1 MSVVLQAT
9 YEIYQW
15 LVRMEKVVETRQND
29 PIYLVLIIVAGLASV
44 SLTCLGL
51 VVGGWGGSYSF
62 QPNLQNISWILLTL
76 SLPVFLSFFVS
87 RDLAVALSWML
98 VGASFIAIFIGQW
111 YLVVVMNKPATMG
124 LRMMLLKTLA
134 RFPSIWVQVLMSIS
148 LQLGMAHRHRVL
160 AAKKRM

>member
-1 MSVVLQAT
+1 
-9 YEIYQW
+9 
-15 LVRMEKVVETRQND
+15 MESRQND
-29 PIYLVLIIVAGLASV
+29 LIYVGSIIVAGLASAFV
-44 SLTCLGL
+44 FFLGV

-76 SLPVFLSFFVS
+76 SLPVFLSFFLS
-87 RDLAVALSWML
+87 RNLAVALSWML

-124 LRMMLLKTLA
+124 SGMMLLKTLA

-148 LQLGMAHRHRVL
+148 LQLGMAQGHRVL